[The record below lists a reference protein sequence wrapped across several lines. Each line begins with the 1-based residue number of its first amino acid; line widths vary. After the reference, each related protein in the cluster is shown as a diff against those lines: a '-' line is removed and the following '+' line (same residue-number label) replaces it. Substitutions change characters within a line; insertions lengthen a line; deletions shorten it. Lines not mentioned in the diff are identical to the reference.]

1 MIPRYSRAE
10 MTRVWSDEN
19 RYRRWLEVELAVAE
33 AQAQLGMIPPES
45 AATLRALANFDIAR
59 IEAIETEVRH
69 DVIAFTTAVAEQ
81 VGPEARYLHYGL
93 TSSDVL
99 DTGLALQLGQAYE
112 ILAREQAKLSE
123 ALRRRALEHRH
134 TPIMGRTHGMHAEPL
149 TLGMKFALWY
159 SENQRNRQRLAHAA
173 QGLKVGK
180 ISGAVGAFAHLAP
193 EVETQVCQRLGLA
206 PAPISNQILQRD
218 RHAAWVCALAL
229 AGASL
234 EKIATEIRHLQRSE
248 VGETEEYFAPAQK
261 GSSAMPHK
269 RNPVTSEQICGLAR
283 VLRGHAQAAL
293 ENIALW
299 HERDISHSSVERII
313 LPDSAILLDY
323 MLAKTTQL
331 IEKLIIYPER
341 MRQNLD
347 LTKGL
352 IYSGQLLLE
361 LAEAGMSRED
371 AYRVVQRHAQESQ
384 RSGRELRELLEN
396 DPEIRARIKPQA
408 LAAAFDLRRQLRH
421 ADFIIDRALASE

>member
-218 RHAAWVCALAL
+218 RSGGRAGGPGPGRRL
-229 AGASL
+229 AG
-234 EKIATEIRHLQRSE
+234 KDCN
-248 VGETEEYFAPAQK
+248 
-261 GSSAMPHK
+261 
-269 RNPVTSEQICGLAR
+269 RNPAS
-283 VLRGHAQAAL
+283 AAF
-293 ENIALW
+293 
-299 HERDISHSSVERII
+299 
-313 LPDSAILLDY
+313 
-323 MLAKTTQL
+323 
-331 IEKLIIYPER
+331 
-341 MRQNLD
+341 
-347 LTKGL
+347 
-352 IYSGQLLLE
+352 
-361 LAEAGMSRED
+361 
-371 AYRVVQRHAQESQ
+371 
-384 RSGRELRELLEN
+384 RSGRGGRIFC
-396 DPEIRARIKPQA
+396 PRAKG
-408 LAAAFDLRRQLRH
+408 LFRH
-421 ADFIIDRALASE
+421 APQEKPHWIGKYYRSCKASSLLFPGGF